1 MSDIKG
7 LFAVH
12 RALPPSFLLLRPSV
26 RRVSARPSVFLPDDL
41 SSRRSGCQFPF
52 QIKTPASQEP
62 RTDPKSAVTERA
74 SEAAAK
80 SPATRSPHARC
91 GSKMRT
97 FLDRPFASF
106 ECGSGAECQN
116 PLLPRQATGTDS
128 GGGRAFLAR
137 RIGLRAGVIV
147 TDGIYRVAI
156 NPTPP
161 LTKHE

>member
-1 MSDIKG
+1 
-7 LFAVH
+7 
-12 RALPPSFLLLRPSV
+12 
-26 RRVSARPSVFLPDDL
+26 
-41 SSRRSGCQFPF
+41 
-52 QIKTPASQEP
+52 
-62 RTDPKSAVTERA
+62 
-74 SEAAAK
+74 
-80 SPATRSPHARC
+80 
-91 GSKMRT
+91 MRT

-128 GGGRAFLAR
+128 GGGRGRAFLAR
-137 RIGLRAGVIV
+137 GIGLRAGVIV